1 MEILITILVIA
12 IIVLAITCYSMFE
25 MNKKAFERVLDLT
38 VNYHSVVGERNAFEN
53 ESKILETE
61 LNILKEF
68 EQKER
73 TEKDFVVSN
82 NKRIKMKE
90 TFKGKKLLLGD
101 YNIDML
107 RHSRKIFLSLGFDV
121 DIVES
126 GDDLIQKIMCG
137 YNYDVIVTNNIY
149 KNSCDGPDVLRELR
163 KIYDFTTPIVV
174 LTVSTGQK
182 DKFINEMG
190 FDGYLEKMLTQKQAE
205 MVMSELLLDK
215 KGN

>member
-1 MEILITILVIA
+1 MNILILFLVIT
-12 IIVLAITCYSMFE
+12 IIILACTCYAMFD
-25 MNKKAFERVLDLT
+25 MNRKSFKRLLELT
-38 VNYHSVVGERNAFEN
+38 VNYTSVVSERNAFES
-53 ESKILETE
+53 ESKILENE
-61 LNILKEF
+61 LNML
-68 EQKER
+68 
-73 TEKDFVVSN
+73 KDFEREKLQKDFIISN
-82 NKRIKMKE
+82 NKKIKTKT

-101 YNIDML
+101 YNKEML

-126 GDDLIQKIMCG
+126 GDDLVQKILCG

-149 KNSCDGPDVLRELR
+149 KNSCDGPDVLREL
-163 KIYDFTTPIVV
+163 KALDDFETPIVV

-182 DKFINEMG
+182 EKFINDIG

-205 MVMSELLLDK
+205 EVMTSLLFDK

>member
-1 MEILITILVIA
+1 MEILIILLVIT

-25 MNKKAFERVLDLT
+25 MNKKAFERVLNLT
-38 VNYHSVVGERNAFEN
+38 VNYHSIVGERNAFEN
-53 ESKILETE
+53 ESKILENE
-61 LNILKEF
+61 LIMLKEF
-68 EQKER
+68 ENSER
-73 TEKDFVVSN
+73 IKKDFIVTN
-82 NKRIKMKE
+82 NTRIKLKE

-101 YNIDML
+101 YNKETL

-121 DIVES
+121 DVVSS
-126 GDDLIQKIMCG
+126 GDDIIQKIKCG

-163 KIYDFTTPIVV
+163 EIYDFKTPIVV

-182 DKFINEMG
+182 DKFVNDMG

-205 MVMSELLLDK
+205 AVMRELLINK
-215 KGN
+215 EK

>member
-1 MEILITILVIA
+1 MEILIIFLVFVIF
-12 IIVLAITCYSMFE
+12 VLTCTCYSMFD
-25 MNKKAFERVLDLT
+25 MNKKAFKKLLDLT
-38 VNYHSVVGERNAFEN
+38 VNYSSVVGERDAFEN
-53 ESKILETE
+53 ESKILENE
-61 LNILKEF
+61 LNLLKEF
-68 EQKER
+68 EKKER
-73 TEKDFVVSN
+73 IEKDFIVSN

-101 YNIDML
+101 YNKEML
-107 RHSRKIFLSLGFDV
+107 KHSRKIFLSLGFEV

-126 GDDLIQKIMCG
+126 GDDLIQKIKCG

-163 KIYDFTTPIVV
+163 EIYDFTTPIVV

-182 DKFINEMG
+182 EKFINEIG
-190 FDGYLEKMLTQKQAE
+190 FDGYLEKILTQKQAE
-205 MVMSELLLDK
+205 MIMTELLLDK

>member
-1 MEILITILVIA
+1 MEILIIFLVFVIF
-12 IIVLAITCYSMFE
+12 VLTCTCYSMFD
-25 MNKKAFERVLDLT
+25 MNKKSFKKLLDLT
-38 VNYHSVVGERNAFEN
+38 VNYNSVAGEKNAFEN
-53 ESKILETE
+53 ESKILENE

-68 EQKER
+68 EKKER
-73 TEKDFVVSN
+73 TEKDFIVSN
-82 NKRIKMKE
+82 NKRIKMKD

-101 YNIDML
+101 YNKDML
-107 RHSRKIFLSLGFDV
+107 RHSRKIFLSLGFEV

-163 KIYDFTTPIVV
+163 EIYDFTTPIVV

-182 DKFINEMG
+182 DKFINEIG

-205 MVMSELLLDK
+205 VVMSELLLGK

>member
-1 MEILITILVIA
+1 MEILIIILVIA

-25 MNKKAFERVLDLT
+25 MNKKAFERVLGLT
-38 VNYHSVVGERNAFEN
+38 VNYHSIEGEKNAFEN
-53 ESKILETE
+53 ESKILENE

-68 EQKER
+68 EK
-73 TEKDFVVSN
+73 TEKDFVVIN
-82 NKRIKMKE
+82 NKVLKMKE

-101 YNIDML
+101 YNKEML

-121 DIVES
+121 DVVSS
-126 GDDLIQKIMCG
+126 GDDIIQKIKCG

-163 KIYDFTTPIVV
+163 EIYDFTTPIVV

-182 DKFINEMG
+182 EKFVNEMG

-205 MVMSELLLDK
+205 KVMTELLLNK
-215 KGN
+215 KSN